1 MRSPRPAATWV
12 AGLARRHSVTVDGIS
27 LSTHIKG
34 NAIAYVALFIALGGT
49 S

>member
-1 MRSPRPAATWV
+1 MASR
-12 AGLARRHSVTVDGIS
+12 